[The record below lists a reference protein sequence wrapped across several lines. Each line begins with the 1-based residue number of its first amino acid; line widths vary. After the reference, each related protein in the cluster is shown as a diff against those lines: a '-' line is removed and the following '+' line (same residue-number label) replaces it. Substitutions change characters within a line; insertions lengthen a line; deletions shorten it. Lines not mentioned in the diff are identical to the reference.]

1 MAFNQERFDR
11 LIQKLEVFANKQP
24 HLYKLHVA
32 FLATLGY
39 AYIFLVLAVT
49 LTLLVSIIFGILN
62 AQSISN
68 LSLTGL
74 LFFLTLAFVLVRS
87 LWVSFPPPTGLP
99 LQPKDVPN
107 LYCLINEI
115 SSKLKAPRFHHI
127 LLTNDFNAGVVQI
140 PRLGLLGW
148 QQNYLIVGLPLM
160 LALPPE
166 QFRAVLA
173 HELGH
178 LSGNHSRFS
187 GWIYRQRET
196 WYRILK
202 GLQQSGHDLSLLIF
216 QLFLIWYIPFF
227 NAYSF
232 VLARMDEY
240 EADRC
245 AVDLTGEQNT
255 AKALISLEVKSR
267 FLERYFWSSIYK
279 QIQTEIEPPKM
290 TYMDMRQALSQR
302 LHQEITSTYL
312 SEALTE
318 KTNNADTHP
327 CLTDRLK
334 ALGYI
339 ADTQQELAIF
349 APIEIS
355 AAQEFLGDK
364 LESFIDYFSQNWREK
379 IATPWRQKYAEFQKS
394 IATLK
399 NLNHKSQKQQLTLE
413 EASQRA
419 FLALELEGEEAVIPL
434 LQEIIH
440 RDAYHASANYLLGQI
455 LLKKQ
460 DATGIEYIE
469 KAIEQDSSIVIG
481 GCQIICYFL
490 KNQGKNQEAKSY
502 QERAENYHKL
512 ILKGQKER
520 SSLKINDKF
529 DPHNI
534 SEIEVNKL
542 RQQLSHHPQ
551 IITAYLV
558 KKNLQYF
565 PEKPLY
571 VLAVKRGFSFWEG
584 SRIYETDNSKIVQ
597 SLLKENELPD
607 NVFIFILNSNLSM
620 EKKLKRIS
628 NSMIYQKKGKK

>member
-1 MAFNQERFDR
+1 M
-11 LIQKLEVFANKQP
+11 
-24 HLYKLHVA
+24 
-32 FLATLGY
+32 ATLGY
-39 AYIFLVLAVT
+39 AYIFLVLGVT

-62 AQSISN
+62 AQSISK

-74 LFFLTLAFVLVRS
+74 LFLLTLAFVLVRS

-99 LQPKDVPN
+99 LQSKDVPN
-107 LYCLINEI
+107 LYSLINEI

-127 LLTNDFNAGVVQI
+127 LLTDDFNAAVVQI

-160 LALPPE
+160 LALSPE
-166 QFRAVLA
+166 QFRAILA

-178 LSGNHSRFS
+178 LSGNHSHFS

-245 AVDLTGEQNT
+245 AVDLTGEQNI
-255 AKALISLEVKSR
+255 AKALINFHVKSR

-279 QIQTEIEPPKM
+279 QSQTEIEPPIM

-302 LHQEITSTYL
+302 LHQEITSAYL

-355 AAQEFLGDK
+355 AAQELLGDA
-364 LESFIDYFSQNWREK
+364 LEVFIDYFSLNWREN
-379 IATPWRQKYAEFQKS
+379 IATPWRQKYARFQKL

-399 NLNHKSQKQQLTLE
+399 DLNYKSQKQQLTLK
-413 EASQRA
+413 EAIQQA
-419 FLALELEGEEAVIPL
+419 FLTLEIEGEEAVIPL
-434 LQEIIH
+434 LQEILN
-440 RDAYHASANYLLGQI
+440 RDAYHASANYLLGEI

-460 DATGIEYIE
+460 DSTGIEYIE
-469 KAIEQDSSIVIG
+469 KAIEQDSNIVIV
-481 GCQIICYFL
+481 GCQIICNFL
-490 KNQGKNQEAKSY
+490 KNQGKNNEAKSY
-502 QERAENYHKL
+502 QERAENYDKL
-512 ILKGQKER
+512 ILKARKER
-520 SSLKINDKF
+520 SNLKRNDKF
-529 DPHNI
+529 YSHNI
-534 SEIEVNKL
+534 SDIEVNKL
-542 RQQLSHHPQ
+542 RQQLSHYPQ

-558 KKNLQYF
+558 QKNLQYF

>member
-1 MAFNQERFDR
+1 MTFNQERFDK

-49 LTLLVSIIFGILN
+49 LTLLVVIIFGILN
-62 AQSISN
+62 TQSISN

-74 LFFLTLAFVLVRS
+74 LFFITLAFVLVRS

-99 LQPKDVPN
+99 LQSKDVPN
-107 LYCLINEI
+107 LYSLINEI
-115 SSKLKAPRFHHI
+115 SSKLQAPRFHHI
-127 LLTNDFNAGVVQI
+127 LLTNDFNAWVIQI

-255 AKALISLEVKSR
+255 AKALINLEVKAR

-279 QIQTEIEPPKM
+279 QVETEIEPPKM

-302 LHQEITSTYL
+302 LNQEITNTYL
-312 SEALTE
+312 IEALTE
-318 KTNNADTHP
+318 KTNNTDTHP

-339 ADTQQELAIF
+339 PNIQQKAAIF
-349 APIEIS
+349 SAIEIS
-355 AAQEFLGDK
+355 AAQELLGDK
-364 LESFIDYFSQNWREK
+364 LEKMIEYFSQNWQEK
-379 IATPWRQKYAEFQKS
+379 VATPWRQKYAEYQKS
-394 IATLK
+394 IDTLK
-399 NLNHKSQKQQLTLE
+399 DLNNKLQKQQLTLE

-419 FLALELEGEEAVIPL
+419 LLTLELEGEDAVIPL
-434 LQEIIH
+434 LKEIIH
-440 RDAYHASANYLLGQI
+440 RDAHHASANYLLGQI
-455 LLKKQ
+455 FLKKQ

-469 KAIEQDSSIVIG
+469 KAIEQDLNLIIKG
-481 GCQIICYFL
+481 YQIICYFL
-490 KNQGKNQEAKSY
+490 KNQGKNNEAKSY
-502 QERAENYHKL
+502 QQRAENYSKL
-512 ILKGQKER
+512 ILKAQQER
-520 SSLKINDKF
+520 SNLKKDDKF
-529 DPHNI
+529 EPHNI
-534 SEIEVNKL
+534 SDIEVKKL
-542 RQQLSHHPQ
+542 CQQLSHYPQ

-558 KKNLQYF
+558 KKKLQFF

-571 VLAVKRGFSFWEG
+571 IIAVKRGFSFWEG
-584 SRIYETDNSKIVQ
+584 SRIYENDNSKIAS
-597 SLLKENELPD
+597 SLLNKNELPD
-607 NVFIFILNSNLSM
+607 DVFIFILNSHLNM
-620 EKKLKRIS
+620 EKKLKVIP
-628 NSMIYQKKGKK
+628 NSIIYQKKGKK